1 MGRFQ
6 VMQAGDAAV
15 LLEFGSVIDQS
26 VNREV
31 QRLAQAL
38 LSSPPEGFMGVVP
51 AYTTL
56 LIAFDPLVTS
66 AEAVIDAAKART
78 RQPGDEPGR
87 LFLVPT
93 CYGGDFGPDLE
104 EVAQRLGLTPQS
116 VVQRHAALDFRI
128 FCLGFSPGFP
138 LCGVLPPELAIPR
151 RTTPRPK
158 VPAGSVGLA
167 GRQTGV
173 YPATS
178 PGGWQLIGRTPVP
191 FFDVG
196 RDPPVPF
203 RPGDRLRFVPIGER
217 EYARLAEI
225 AAKGGLELEEAS
237 DGQS

>member
-15 LLEFGSVIDQS
+15 LLEFGSQIGES

-38 LSSPPEGFMGVVP
+38 LFTPPKGILGVIP

-56 LIAFDPLVTS
+56 LVEFDPLATS
-66 AEAVIDAAKART
+66 PEAVIDAAQALT
-78 RQPGDEPGR
+78 QQGGEEAGR
-87 LFLVPT
+87 RFLVPT

-104 EVAQRLGLTPQS
+104 EVAQRLGLTPEE
-116 VVQRHAALDFRI
+116 VVERHAAQDFRI

-158 VPAGSVGLA
+158 VAAGSVGLA

-178 PGGWQLIGRTPVP
+178 PGGWQLIGRTPLP
-191 FFDVG
+191 LFDVG

-203 RPGDRLRFVPIGER
+203 RPGDRLRFVPIGEAA
-217 EYARLAEI
+217 YARLAE
-225 AAKGGLELEEAS
+225 AAAGGRLKLEEAL